1 MANFLLAGGIG
12 ALLNCALFSHLS
24 SLSAENLLQ
33 EMFIQPL
40 SALRPVVFGFFGG
53 TLLLLVWNFLKARVV
68 RFLLDYNGWF
78 LHPKRPINKV
88 SRFVYVRNYKWVRT
102 TCTKEGSV

>member
-1 MANFLLAGGIG
+1 MMTSFILAGGLG
-12 ALLNCALFSHLS
+12 ALLNCALFSSMSVEH
-24 SLSAENLLQ
+24 LLQ

-40 SALRPVVFGFFGG
+40 SALRTLLPVVFGFFGG
-53 TLLLLVWNFLKARVV
+53 TLLLLIWNFLKARVV

-88 SRFVYVRNYKWVRT
+88 S
-102 TCTKEGSV
+102 

>member
-1 MANFLLAGGIG
+1 MTSFILAGGLG
-12 ALLNCALFSHLS
+12 ALLNCALFSHFS
-24 SLSAENLLQ
+24 SMSVENFLQ

-40 SALRPVVFGFFGG
+40 SALRTLLPVVFGFFGG
-53 TLLLLVWNFLKARVV
+53 TLLLLIWNFLKARVV

-88 SRFVYVRNYKWVRT
+88 S
-102 TCTKEGSV
+102 